1 MSLMSQPTHVAW
13 LDPEQTDAGKV
24 LGVAREV
31 AVTQMEV
38 YPVSKRVNY
47 AKNEGAELI
56 EPFQQTRV

>member
-1 MSLMSQPTHVAW
+1 MY
-13 LDPEQTDAGKV
+13 EQTDAGKV